1 MKSIDKILVALDLTS
16 TDDALIKYASFLAE
30 KMKPSQVYFV
40 HNIKKYEISELFQE
54 QLKSLNL
61 EEMISEELEE
71 KVSKFFKAEASTKV
85 LISEDAYTES
95 LVSYIARKYT
105 IDLVMLGNKSK
116 DKGTGVVSEKLMRM
130 LKCDVLSLPENTS
143 YKLENIWTGTDF
155 SRESV
160 KAFKV
165 AENIKDQ
172 TNAKITATHIYNVPV
187 QFTPYLDKEEMV
199 PKIEKHTREKFE
211 KFLKR
216 NKIENSEIRII
227 RGRDTSV
234 AERLSL
240 EAEKAGSDLL
250 VVGDKGGNVFSS
262 LLVGSVTDELFDRSL
277 KIPLWV
283 AK

>member
-1 MKSIDKILVALDLTS
+1 MKNIDKILVALDLTS
-16 TDDALIKYASFLAE
+16 TDDDLIKYASFMAE
-30 KMKPSQVYFV
+30 TMKPSQVYFV

-61 EEMISEELEE
+61 EEAISEELEE
-71 KVSKFFKAEASTKV
+71 KVSRLFTADISTKV
-85 LISEDAYTES
+85 LISEDPYTES
-95 LVSYIARKYT
+95 LVSYIARKYA
-105 IDLVMLGNKSK
+105 IDLVILGNKTK

-130 LKCDVLSLPENTS
+130 LKCDILSIPS
-143 YKLENIWTGTDF
+143 QAKLKLDNIWTGTDF

-165 AENIKDQ
+165 AENIKAI
-172 TNAKITATHIYNVPV
+172 TNAKITASHIYNVPV

-211 KFLKR
+211 KFLKK
-216 NKIENSEIRII
+216 NKIEHSEIRII
-227 RGRDTSV
+227 RGRDVSV

-240 EAEKAGSDLL
+240 EAEKAGCDLL

-262 LLVGSVTDELFDRSL
+262 LLVGSVADELFDRSL
-277 KIPLWV
+277 KIPLWI